1 MEFNLT
7 NPIAERKTKTVYR
20 DGDNNKIIRR
30 KLLEGR
36 HIKRGINSIKSRRK
50 HRFKNI

>member
-1 MEFNLT
+1 MEFNLI

-20 DGDNNKIIRR
+20 DGDKIIRR

-36 HIKRGINSIKSRRK
+36 YIK
-50 HRFKNI
+50 